1 MIQQVNVKKKYK
13 NTYTKISMK
22 WNIKDIWQYSIETK
36 SVIFRDLLAE
46 VNGVWKEFYEI
57 LEKNGEK
64 CEQLF
69 LIVSKIDSM
78 IEEYG
83 NLKVPRRELT
93 NENISILAS
102 ILDDIE
108 EAFDSYR
115 GAKGSVE
122 TLSQE
127 LENRV
132 CLERLEYIR
141 KKTLTYD
148 SAKKK

>member
-1 MIQQVNVKKKYK
+1 
-13 NTYTKISMK
+13 MK
-22 WNIKDIWQYSIETK
+22 WNIKDIWQYSTETK
-36 SVIFRDLLAE
+36 SIIFRDLLAE
-46 VNGVWKEFYEI
+46 VNKEWKEFYEI

-78 IEEYG
+78 IEGYG
-83 NLKVPRRELT
+83 NLKVPRGELT

-122 TLSQE
+122 ALSQE
-127 LENRV
+127 LENKI
-132 CLERLEYIR
+132 CLERLEGIR
-141 KKTLTYD
+141 EKTLIYD
-148 SAKKK
+148 SGKKKK

>member
-1 MIQQVNVKKKYK
+1 
-13 NTYTKISMK
+13 MK
-22 WNIKDIWQYSIETK
+22 WNIKDMWQYSIETK
-36 SVIFRDLLAE
+36 SIIFRDLLAE
-46 VNGVWKEFYEI
+46 VNGEWKEFYKI

-83 NLKVPRRELT
+83 NLKVPRGELT

-108 EAFDSYR
+108 ETFDSYR
-115 GAKGSVE
+115 GAKGSAE
-122 TLSQE
+122 ILSQE
-127 LENRV
+127 LEKRA
-132 CLERLEYIR
+132 CLERLEYVR
-141 KKTLTYD
+141 KKTLIYD
-148 SAKKK
+148 DGKKKK